1 MNDGLQTD
9 GAAKADSGSLRRV
22 RTLSHLLDDAIRVP
36 GTDVRIGLDP
46 IIGIVPGIGDALTT
60 ALSLYV
66 VLEAIKAGVPKTLL
80 AKMLA
85 LIAVDALVG
94 TIPFVGPVVDAFWKA
109 NEWNVSLLTEY
120 LESESAV

>member
-9 GAAKADSGSLRRV
+9 GAVQADSGSLRRV

-46 IIGIVPGIGDALTT
+46 IIGIVPGVGDALTT